1 MERKERL
8 ESALSEYRRERT
20 DNPRFYYNELVER
33 SRATA
38 RFRPVIENF
47 IEGKLSLSEFKT
59 AASGFSRSEQ
69 ASARGRTQG
78 RYWRFSGAG
87 RLFLDSL
94 FKRAE
99 DCGRLNALSLIL
111 QNILKTPGSLEEAGQ
126 KFDRLESFWNE
137 ITEQSYA
144 KGTPIGLMTYTIS
157 YFWAVQGEDFPI
169 YSREIREALQR
180 FGHLGAA
187 SDKSSAIVYN
197 NYFMA
202 SMRLARNFKL
212 SLWELESFLH
222 WDAQHEALEFKTILK
237 SAGRKSP
244 AGRRNHFARLEALRA
259 GLEGLLRREVASNL
273 RGISG
278 TGGDIEILQF
288 QELELPLRLELR
300 LEKLVRAGAVFDG
313 FNPAALVSNAGE
325 AVVEQLN
332 GFLSERREYAFF
344 HDPEQPSL
352 QPNLAALS
360 REFHLLQ
367 VFPSL
372 TEPEVTPIETL
383 VAEWRVLYPFAR
395 SLAQALE
402 EEKPSYSEDQM
413 SVDEG
418 FAYPVERESLE
429 WLVAEDTGSYSA
441 EPRDDFSAQQAT
453 EDFYINF
460 LQDEENIRRTTELQ
474 ILMRT
479 AIPPLTPKQ
488 MEGLTAYVESR
499 LVVDSGTIREIIT
512 HLQAGRNVL
521 LYGPPGCGKTRLAR
535 LIAGQMGGRDPGWTP
550 EEEAVNYTLATA
562 TAEWSIYEVIG
573 GIRPGLSAELEHIAA
588 QPPELVGM
596 PSERIQYFFEPGVVS
611 RAVLECETSLRTNLR
626 PHYLI
631 IDEFNRANQERAF
644 GELFTLLEYRDRPLL
659 PARRIG
665 RRLPLY
671 IPDSF
676 RIIGTMNSD
685 DRNTLFDLGMALR
698 RRFALVEIG
707 LPNRKAERG
716 FLPRAVKAR
725 LPETELDSQGNF
737 ANPVMQQALDT
748 LLELVEAI
756 RPDLTDPQQNG
767 KKIGTATLIE
777 CLVFCVVASRYYQSW
792 QDALEDALLDNLLPQ
807 LDRSTSGVARALQA
821 LASNPILRD
830 LGRVRASLLRMS
842 RNNAQY
848 FQA

>member
-47 IEGKLSLSEFKT
+47 IEGKLSLSDFKT

-69 ASARGRTQG
+69 TAARGRIQG

-87 RLFLDSL
+87 RLFLDSF

-99 DCGRLNALSLIL
+99 NCGRLNALSLIL

-126 KFDRLESFWNE
+126 KFDRLESFWQE
-137 ITEQSYA
+137 ITEQSPV

-180 FGHLGAA
+180 FGHLRSA
-187 SDKSSAIVYN
+187 SDKSPAIVYN
-197 NYFMA
+197 HYFMA
-202 SMRLARNFKL
+202 SMRLARDFKL

-222 WDAQHEALEFKTILK
+222 WDTQYEALEFETIRK
-237 SAGRKSP
+237 SAEHKSP
-244 AGRRNHFARLEALRA
+244 AGRRNHFARLEKLRT

-273 RGISG
+273 RGING
-278 TGGDIEILQF
+278 TDSKIDILQF
-288 QELELPLRLELR
+288 QELKLPLRLELR
-300 LEKLVRAGAVFDG
+300 LEKPMRAGAVFEG
-313 FNPAALVSNAGE
+313 FNTAALFSDNGE
-325 AVVEQLN
+325 AVLEQLN
-332 GFLSERREYAFF
+332 GFLNERREYAFF
-344 HDPEQPSL
+344 HKPEQPSL
-352 QPNLAALS
+352 QPNLVALNQ
-360 REFHLLQ
+360 EFHLLR
-367 VFPSL
+367 VFEP
-372 TEPEVTPIETL
+372 TEPEVTPVEAL
-383 VAEWRVLYPFAR
+383 VTEWRALYPFAR
-395 SLAQALE
+395 SLTQAME
-402 EEKPSYSEDQM
+402 EEKPGYTDEQSTL
-413 SVDEG
+413 DEG
-418 FAYPVERESLE
+418 FAYPAERESLE
-429 WLVAEDTGSYSA
+429 WEVAENTAAYSA
-441 EPRDDFSAQQAT
+441 EPSEELAAHQVT
-453 EDFYINF
+453 EEFYIKF
-460 LQDEENIRRTTELQ
+460 LQDEENIKRATDLQ
-474 ILMRT
+474 SLMHT
-479 AIPPLTPKQ
+479 PFPPLTPEQ
-488 MEGLTAYVESR
+488 MEGLEAYIAQR
-499 LVVDSGTIREIIT
+499 LVVEPGKVREVIT

-521 LYGPPGCGKTRLAR
+521 LHGPPGCGKTRLAR
-535 LIAGQMGGRDPGWTP
+535 LLAGQLCGLEPGWTP
-550 EEEAVNYTLATA
+550 EETAINYTLATA

-573 GIRPGLSAELEHIAA
+573 GIRPGLSAELEQIIA

-659 PARRIG
+659 PARRLG

-685 DRNTLFDLGMALR
+685 DRNTLFDFGIALR

-707 LPNRKAERG
+707 LPNQQAERG
-716 FLPRAVKAR
+716 FLPRAVKTR

-737 ANPVMQQALDT
+737 ANPDMRQALNT
-748 LLELVEAI
+748 LLELVQAV
-756 RPDLTDPQQNG
+756 RPDLTDPQQTG

-777 CLVFCVVASRYYQSW
+777 CLVFCAVASGYYQNW
-792 QDALEDALLDNLLPQ
+792 LEALEDALLDNLLPQ
-807 LDRSTSGVARALQA
+807 LDRSTSGVARAIQA
-821 LASNPILRD
+821 LSNTPMLNG
-830 LGRVRASLLRMS
+830 LTRVRANLVRMS
-842 RNNAQY
+842 KNNAQY